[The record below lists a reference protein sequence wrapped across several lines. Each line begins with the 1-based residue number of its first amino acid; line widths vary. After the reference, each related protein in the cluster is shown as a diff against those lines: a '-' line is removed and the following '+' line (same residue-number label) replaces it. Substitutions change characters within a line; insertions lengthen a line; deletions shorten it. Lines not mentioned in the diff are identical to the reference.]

1 MNSAVTTLKIA
12 FRVALVTVLFT
23 ILGFA
28 VGALI
33 GILGV
38 SILRMAAIPVD
49 MQNALWFGAVPGGV
63 LGGIAGLVI
72 IWISEKR
79 AGRPL

>member
-1 MNSAVTTLKIA
+1 MNSAVTLFKIV

-38 SILRMAAIPVD
+38 SILRMAAIPVN
-49 MQNALWFGAVPGGV
+49 MQNALWFGAIPGGV
-63 LGGIAGLVI
+63 LGCIAGLVI
-72 IWISEKR
+72 ISISETR
-79 AGRPL
+79 AQRPL